1 MKRVITLGFALTLM
15 SASMAS
21 GQQTVFAAN
30 TGAGLSDSHLDL
42 AIGYN
47 LVRANAPPADCGCFT
62 MNGGFVAGQANF
74 SPWLG
79 VVGEFSG
86 GRASNISSLGQDLTL
101 STYLAGPRIS
111 FNRYRYSPF
120 GEFLAGGAHGGD
132 SYFPTSLKATTNAN
146 SFAYAVGGGFDWNW
160 SQRFGLR
167 VFDARFLHTSLPNG
181 TNGTQRQLQITSG
194 LVMHLGGS
202 RPVQHFERIATP
214 KRSKRLTLQCS
225 TNNQLVAAGQSV
237 HISAEAS
244 VDPDVFPLSY
254 DWTTS
259 GGHVRGFGNAITV
272 DTSSL
277 RPGTYEV
284 DGHAFLNADP
294 SNASSCKVVFQ
305 VTRASEAQD
314 EMMMTK
320 LEAPPGEGGSDRGV
334 RDHLQDLFF
343 NYDQSDLRP
352 DAANAVVDDAAYL
365 VAHPEVK
372 LTIAGYADER
382 GSAEYNIALGMQRAV
397 ATRDALVAGG
407 VAVERIQVIS
417 YGKERPFC
425 SDDTDNCYQL
435 NRRAQL
441 VPGGK

>member
-1 MKRVITLGFALTLM
+1 MKRVITLSFALTM
-15 SASMAS
+15 MGASAAL
-21 GQQTVFAAN
+21 GQQTVFA
-30 TGAGLSDSHLDL
+30 TSGSGLSDSHMDL

-62 MNGGFVAGQANF
+62 MSGGYVAGQANL

-79 VVGEFSG
+79 VVGEFSAG
-86 GRASNISSLGQDLTL
+86 HATNISSLGQDLTL

-111 FNRYRYSPF
+111 FSHYRYAPF

-132 SYFPTSLKATTNAN
+132 SYFPTSAKTLTSAS

-160 SQRFGLR
+160 SQRFGVR
-167 VFDARFLHTSLPNG
+167 IFDARFLHTSLPNG
-181 TNGTQRQLQITSG
+181 ASNVQRQLQITSG
-194 LVMHLGGS
+194 LVMHFGGA
-202 RPVQHFERIATP
+202 RPAQHFEAVAP
-214 KRSKRLTLQCS
+214 KKGPKKLTLQCS
-225 TNNQLVAAGQSV
+225 TTNQLVAAGQSV
-237 HISAEAS
+237 HVSAEPS
-244 VDPDVFPLSY
+244 IDPEVYLLTY

-259 GGHVRGFGNAITV
+259 GGRVKGYGNSITV
-272 DTSSL
+272 DTASL
-277 RPGTYEV
+277 KPGTYEV
-284 DGHAFLNADP
+284 DGKAFLNADP
-294 SNASSCKVVFQ
+294 SNGSSCKVTFQ
-305 VTRASEAQD
+305 VTRPSEAQD
-314 EMMMTK
+314 QMMMTK
-320 LEAPPGEGGSDRGV
+320 LAAPPGEGGSDRGG

-352 DAANAVVDDAAYL
+352 DASNAVVDDAAYL

-407 VAVERIQVIS
+407 VAEERIQVIS
-417 YGKERPFC
+417 YGKERSFC
-425 SDDTDNCYQL
+425 SEETESCMQQ

-441 VPGGK
+441 VPDGK

>member
-1 MKRVITLGFALTLM
+1 MKRVITLSFALTLM
-15 SASMAS
+15 AGSIAL
-21 GQQTVFAAN
+21 GQQTVFAGS
-30 TGAGLSDSHLDL
+30 GAGVRDSHLDL

-62 MNGGFVAGQANF
+62 MSGGYVAGQANL

-86 GRASNISSLGQDLTL
+86 GHATNISSLGQDLTL

-111 FNRYRYSPF
+111 FSHYRYSPF

-132 SYFPTSLKATTNAN
+132 SYFPSSTKAATSAG

-160 SQRFGLR
+160 SERFGLR

-181 TNGTQRQLQITSG
+181 ANGTQRQLQITSG
-194 LVMHLGGS
+194 LVMHFGGS
-202 RPVQHFERIATP
+202 QPVQHFERIATAKRP
-214 KRSKRLTLQCS
+214 KKLSLQCS
-225 TNNQLVAAGQSV
+225 TINQLVAAGQSV
-237 HISAEAS
+237 HISAEPS
-244 VDPDVFPLSY
+244 VDPDLFPLSY

-272 DTSSL
+272 DTASL

-284 DGHAFLNADP
+284 DGRAFLNSDP
-294 SNASSCKVVFQ
+294 SNASSCKVAFQ

-320 LEAPPGEGGSDRGV
+320 LEAPPGEGGSDRAV

-417 YGKERPFC
+417 YGKERSFC